1 MVSIKM
7 RKISLFLIII
17 NLLVTIFSFV
27 IVKLRSSES
36 QIGDADVYFN
46 ESLLIDK
53 GIFHEYFLNLHNY
66 GYPTFLS
73 VLRIFGIES
82 RFEVG
87 VLQHSMLLFSV
98 GLLSSVIS
106 KNRTQFLYTLTLLN
120 FSIFIPNGIAYSSN
134 TLTESLVSTI
144 YILTIVLT
152 YLLILNLKSLND
164 GKIIVSQNVIYIFL
178 IAMFSG
184 VIMMLRPAY
193 IWVPVIFFVIIMSL
207 FLRQKINFIFTIF
220 VLPIIFVVGVV
231 IVFIPEM
238 WISNLLGGNL
248 SNSVFSLG
256 MAKANT
262 QYAYYTWTFF
272 TNMTGCGP
280 LGWDLSPYFEW
291 PTTYGDFVQT
301 SPKLSLFDK
310 FAALSMH
317 LVNMIDPRPGPT
329 YNFSLTGNHWYPLT
343 IINAIIIFLTVAY
356 LFFYLRNFRN
366 PRIQNKEFFF
376 TNVLL
381 VLSSLFMA
389 VRIHGEYRFGQF
401 LFISMAIF
409 CAFMFNN
416 SDYKYQFKKN
426 TKVIVFLFAIQLIV
440 LIILKEQVLN
450 SSDYLSSC
458 MSSFAS

>member
-1 MVSIKM
+1 MVSLKTK
-7 RKISLFLIII
+7 KISLFLIIT
-17 NLLVTIFSFV
+17 NLLVIIFSFF

-87 VLQHSMLLFSV
+87 VFQHSILLLSV
-98 GLLSSVIS
+98 ALLSSVIS
-106 KNRTQFLYTLTLLN
+106 KNKTQFLYTFTLLN
-120 FSIFIPNGIAYSSN
+120 FSVFIPNGISYSSN

-144 YILTIVLT
+144 YILTIIFT

-164 GKIIVSQNVIYIFL
+164 RKITVSQNVIYIFL

-193 IWVPVIFFVIIMSL
+193 IWIPAIFFLIVVLL
-207 FLRQKINFIFTIF
+207 FLIQKKNFIFTIF

-280 LGWDLSPYFEW
+280 LGWDLSPYFDW
-291 PTTYGDFVQT
+291 PTTYGDISQT

-310 FAALSMH
+310 FVALSMH

-343 IINAIIIFLTVAY
+343 IINAIVIFLTATY
-356 LFFYLRNFRN
+356 SFFSFRNFRN
-366 PRIQNKEFFF
+366 NSIKNKEFFF
-376 TNVLL
+376 TIILL
-381 VLSSLFMA
+381 ILSSFFMA

-401 LFISMAIF
+401 MFISMAVF

-416 SDYKYQFKKN
+416 SDFKYQFKKN
-426 TKVIVFLFAIQLIV
+426 TKVIVFLFAIQLIA
-440 LIILKEQVLN
+440 LIILKEQVFN
-450 SSDYLSSC
+450 SSDFLRSC
-458 MSSFAS
+458 ISSFAS